1 MFQSVAQHFF
11 ETSANNIGTKSFQSE
26 HANCEIEIDWTQVV
40 SPALHPED
48 IGGSKG
54 VGKPYG
60 LAFPIAA
67 FCGFYKLIISFCIP
81 TTEYSCPGIVQNI
94 VTQVPRVV
102 ITFERFSQVDSKVG
116 WVAALEVEVPCI
128 PPCLNSVEIVVFVLS
143 SFKLMKPVKYLKFAH
158 RLFSLS
164 SQARVLLLGSSLQL

>member
-1 MFQSVAQHFF
+1 MS
-11 ETSANNIGTKSFQSE
+11 TS
-26 HANCEIEIDWTQVV
+26 
-40 SPALHPED
+40 LYPEE

-54 VGKPYG
+54 VGKLYR
-60 LAFPIAA
+60 LAFSIAA
-67 FCGFYKLIISFCIP
+67 FCGFDKLIISFCVP

-102 ITFERFSQVDSKVG
+102 ITFERFSQVDGKIG

-128 PPCLNSVEIVVFVLS
+128 PPCLNSVKIFVFVLS
-143 SFKLMKPVKYLKFAH
+143 RFKQMKPVKYLKFAH

>member
-1 MFQSVAQHFF
+1 MS
-11 ETSANNIGTKSFQSE
+11 T
-26 HANCEIEIDWTQVV
+26 
-40 SPALHPED
+40 ALHPEE

-67 FCGFYKLIISFCIP
+67 FCGFYKFIISFRVP

-102 ITFERFSQVDSKVG
+102 ITFERFSQMDCEVG
-116 WVAALEVEVPCI
+116 WAVTLEVEVPCI
-128 PPCLNSVEIVVFVLS
+128 PPCLNSVKIFVFVLS
-143 SFKLMKPVKYLKFAH
+143 SFKQMKPVKYLKFAH